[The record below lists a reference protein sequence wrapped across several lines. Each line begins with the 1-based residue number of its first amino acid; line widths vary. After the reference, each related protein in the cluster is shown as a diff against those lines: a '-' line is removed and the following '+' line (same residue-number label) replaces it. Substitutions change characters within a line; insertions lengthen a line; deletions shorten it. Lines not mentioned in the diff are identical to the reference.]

1 MDVFL
6 AIRFDGGAI
15 PEFFFNDVILRGV
28 RGTIQVTVL
37 SMVFGIL
44 LGIVLGV
51 MRVSNSRILGGVSTF
66 YVWFVR
72 GTPVLI
78 QLLLVAN
85 GLPQMVGSREFTL
98 FLTPFRAAVI
108 TFSVNEAAYMA
119 EIVRA
124 GIQSIEP
131 GQMDAAKSVGM
142 TNLQAM
148 RRVILP
154 QALRVVIPPTGNEI
168 IAMLKNTSIA
178 FAIGF
183 VELANASRLIY
194 AVNFKVME
202 LLVVASIWY
211 LIIVTAFSVVQAEM
225 EARLAI
231 VERDRSL
238 PLTSRVLRIFTRGRE
253 W

>member
-6 AIRFDGGAI
+6 AIQFDGSAVT
-15 PEFFFNDVILRGV
+15 EFFFNSVILRGV
-28 RGTIQVTVL
+28 RNTLQVTL
-37 SMVFGIL
+37 LAMFAGTL
-44 LGIVLGV
+44 LGIGLGV
-51 MRVSNSRILGGVSTF
+51 MRVSSNPLLGGLSGF
-66 YVWFVR
+66 YIWFVR

-78 QLLLVAN
+78 QLLVIHN

-98 FLTPFRAAVI
+98 FLTPFRSALI
-108 TFSVNEAAYMA
+108 TFTINEAAYMA

-124 GIQSIEP
+124 GIQAIEP
-131 GQMDAAKSVGM
+131 GQMDASKSLGM

-154 QALRVVIPPTGNEI
+154 QALRVVIPPTGNEF

-178 FAIGF
+178 FVIGF
-183 VELANASRLIY
+183 VELTSASRLIY

-211 LIIVTAFSVVQAEM
+211 LALTSVFSLLQAEL

-231 VERDRSL
+231 VKRERAV
-238 PLTSRVLRIFTRGRE
+238 PLTSRVLRAIGGGRE
-253 W
+253 R

>member
-1 MDVFL
+1 MDALL
-6 AIRFDGGAI
+6 AMRFDGGAI
-15 PEFFFNDVILRGV
+15 PEFFFNDVILRGL
-28 RGTIQVTVL
+28 RGTLEVTVL
-37 SMVFGIL
+37 AMFFGIL

-51 MRVSNSRILGGVSTF
+51 MRVSSNRLLSSASTF
-66 YVWFVR
+66 YVWFFR

-108 TFSVNEAAYMA
+108 TFSINEAAYMA
-119 EIVRA
+119 EIVRG
-124 GIQSIEP
+124 GIQSIES
-131 GQMDAAKSVGM
+131 GQMDAAKSLGM

-148 RRVILP
+148 RRIILP
-154 QALRVVIPPTGNEI
+154 QALRVVIPPTGNEV

-211 LIIVTAFSVVQAEM
+211 LIIVTAFSVLQAEL
-225 EARLAI
+225 ESRLAFAEA
-231 VERDRSL
+231 ERAPSL
-238 PLTSRVLRIFTRGRE
+238 FTRVMHTITRGRE

>member
-1 MDVFL
+1 MDILL

-15 PEFFFNDVILRGV
+15 PEFFFNDLILRGV
-28 RGTIQVTVL
+28 RNTVQITLLAMLIGT
-37 SMVFGIL
+37 L

-51 MRVSNSRILGGVSTF
+51 MRVSSNPVLAGLSGF

-78 QLLLVAN
+78 QLLLVSN
-85 GLPQMVGSREFTL
+85 GLPQLVDSREFTL
-98 FLTPFRAAVI
+98 FLTPFRVALI
-108 TFSVNEAAYMA
+108 TFSMNEAAYMA
-119 EIVRA
+119 EIVRG
-124 GIQSIEP
+124 GIQAIEP
-131 GQMDAAKSVGM
+131 GQMDAAKSLGM
-142 TNLQAM
+142 TNSQAM

-154 QALRVVIPPTGNEI
+154 QALRVIIPPTGNEF

-194 AVNFKVME
+194 AVNFQYME

-211 LIIVTAFSVVQAEM
+211 LIMVTAFSLLQAEL

-231 VERDRSL
+231 VERERAV
-238 PLTSRVLRIFTRGRE
+238 PLTTRVLRAVGRGRQR
-253 W
+253 

>member
-6 AIRFDGGAI
+6 AIQFDGGAVT
-15 PEFFFNDVILRGV
+15 EFFFNSVILRGV
-28 RGTIQVTVL
+28 RNTLQVTVL
-37 SMVFGIL
+37 AMLIGTL

-51 MRVSNSRILGGVSTF
+51 MRVSNNRLLSGVSAF
-66 YVWFVR
+66 YVWFMR

-78 QLLLVAN
+78 QLLVVHN
-85 GLPQMVGSREFTL
+85 GLPQMVGSREFTD
-98 FLTPFRAAVI
+98 FLTPFRSALI
-108 TFSVNEAAYMA
+108 TFSLNEASYMA

-124 GIQSIEP
+124 GIQAIEP
-131 GQMDAAKSVGM
+131 GQMDASKSLGM

-154 QALRVVIPPTGNEI
+154 QALRVVIPPTGNEF

-178 FAIGF
+178 YIIGF
-183 VELANASRLIY
+183 VELTSASRLIY
-194 AVNFKVME
+194 AVNFKIME

-211 LIIVTAFSVVQAEM
+211 LILTSAFSLVQAEL

-231 VERDRSL
+231 VERERAV
-238 PLTSRVLRIFTRGRE
+238 PLTTRVLRALGGGRE
-253 W
+253 R

>member
-6 AIRFDGGAI
+6 AIRFDGGAVTH
-15 PEFFFNDVILRGV
+15 FFFNSVILRGI
-28 RGTIQVTVL
+28 RGTMEITVL
-37 SMVFGIL
+37 AMLFGIL

-51 MRVSNSRILGGVSTF
+51 MRVSHNRLLAGFAGF

-78 QLLLVAN
+78 QLLVVAN
-85 GLPQMVGSREFTL
+85 GLPQMVGSRDFTL
-98 FLTPFRAAVI
+98 FLTPFRAAVL
-108 TFSVNEAAYMA
+108 TFTVNEAAYMA

-124 GIQSIEP
+124 GIQAIEP
-131 GQMDAAKSVGM
+131 GQMDAAKSLGM
-142 TNLQAM
+142 PNLQAM
-148 RRVILP
+148 RRIVLP
-154 QALRVVIPPTGNEI
+154 QALRVVIPPTGNEV

-183 VELANASRLIY
+183 VELTNAARLIY

-211 LIIVTAFSVVQAEM
+211 LLATTAFSVLQAEL

-231 VERDRSL
+231 VERERAI
-238 PLTSRVLRIFTRGRE
+238 PLTTRVLRTLGRGRE
-253 W
+253 R

>member
-6 AIRFDGGAI
+6 AIRFDGGAVT
-15 PEFFFNDVILRGV
+15 EFFFNDVILRGI
-28 RGTIQVTVL
+28 RGTLEITVL
-37 SMVFGIL
+37 AMVFGIL
-44 LGIVLGV
+44 LGIALGV
-51 MRVSNSRILGGVSTF
+51 MRVSHNRLLAVFSGF

-78 QLLLVAN
+78 QLLVVAN
-85 GLPQMVGSREFTL
+85 GLPQMVGSRDFTL
-98 FLTPFRAAVI
+98 FLTPFRAAVL
-108 TFSVNEAAYMA
+108 TFTVNEAAYMA

-124 GIQSIEP
+124 GIQAIEP
-131 GQMDAAKSVGM
+131 GQMDAGKSLGM

-148 RRVILP
+148 RRVVLP
-154 QALRVVIPPTGNEI
+154 QALRVVIPPTGNEV

-183 VELANASRLIY
+183 VELTNAARLIY

-211 LIIVTAFSVVQAEM
+211 LLATTAFSVLQAEL

-231 VERDRSL
+231 VERERAI
-238 PLTSRVLRIFTRGRE
+238 PLTTRVLRALGRGRE
-253 W
+253 R

>member
-6 AIRFDGGAI
+6 AIKFDGGAVT
-15 PEFFFNDVILRGV
+15 EFLFNSVIIRGV
-28 RGTIQVTVL
+28 RGTMEITL
-37 SMVFGIL
+37 LAMLFGVL
-44 LGIVLGV
+44 LGTGLGV
-51 MRVSNSRILGGVSTF
+51 MRVSHNRLLSGFSAF
-66 YVWFVR
+66 YVWFIR

-78 QLLLVAN
+78 QLLVVAN
-85 GLPQMVGSREFTL
+85 GVPQMVGSRDFTL
-98 FLTPFRAAVI
+98 FLTPFRAAVM
-108 TFSVNEAAYMA
+108 TFAVNEAAYMA
-119 EIVRA
+119 EIIRA
-124 GIQSIEP
+124 GIQAIP
-131 GQMDAAKSVGM
+131 TGQMDAARSLGM

-154 QALRVVIPPTGNEI
+154 QALRVIIPPTGNEV

-183 VELANASRLIY
+183 VELTNAARLIY

-211 LIIVTAFSVVQAEM
+211 LAATTAFSVLQAEL

-231 VERDRSL
+231 VERDRAV
-238 PLTSRVLRIFTRGRE
+238 PLTTRVLRALSRGRE
-253 W
+253 R

>member
-6 AIRFDGGAI
+6 AIRFDPGLI
-15 PEFFFNDVILRGV
+15 PEYLFNDVILRGV
-28 RGTIQVTVL
+28 RNTLQVTVL
-37 SMVFGIL
+37 AMLIGTL
-44 LGIVLGV
+44 LGIGLGV
-51 MRVSNSRILGGVSTF
+51 MRVSSNPLLGGLSGF

-78 QLLLVAN
+78 QLLVIHN

-98 FLTPFRAAVI
+98 FLTPFRSALI
-108 TFSVNEAAYMA
+108 TFTINEAAYMA
-119 EIVRA
+119 EIVRG
-124 GIQSIEP
+124 GIQAIEP
-131 GQMDAAKSVGM
+131 GQMDAGKSLGM

-154 QALRVVIPPTGNEI
+154 QALRVVIPPTGNEF

-178 FAIGF
+178 FVIGF
-183 VELANASRLIY
+183 VELTSASRLIY

-211 LIIVTAFSVVQAEM
+211 LAMTTTFSLLQAEL

-231 VERDRSL
+231 VKRERAV
-238 PLTSRVLRIFTRGRE
+238 PLTSRVLRAIGSGRE
-253 W
+253 R

>member
-6 AIRFDGGAI
+6 AIQFDGGAVT
-15 PEFFFNDVILRGV
+15 EFFFNDVILRGV
-28 RGTIQVTVL
+28 RNTLQVTVL
-37 SMVFGIL
+37 AMIGGTLVGI
-44 LGIVLGV
+44 GLGV
-51 MRVSNSRILGGVSTF
+51 MRVSSNPLLAGLSGF

-78 QLLLVAN
+78 QLLVIHN

-98 FLTPFRAAVI
+98 FLTPFRSALI
-108 TFSVNEAAYMA
+108 TFTINEAAYMA

-124 GIQSIEP
+124 GIQAIEP
-131 GQMDAAKSVGM
+131 GQMDAGKSLGM

-154 QALRVVIPPTGNEI
+154 QALRVVIPPTGNEF

-178 FAIGF
+178 FVIGF
-183 VELANASRLIY
+183 VELTSASRLIY

-211 LIIVTAFSVVQAEM
+211 LILTSAFSLMQAEL

-231 VERDRSL
+231 VERERAI
-238 PLTSRVLRIFTRGRE
+238 PLTTRVLRAIGGGRE
-253 W
+253 R

>member
-1 MDVFL
+1 
-6 AIRFDGGAI
+6 
-15 PEFFFNDVILRGV
+15 
-28 RGTIQVTVL
+28 
-37 SMVFGIL
+37 
-44 LGIVLGV
+44 
-51 MRVSNSRILGGVSTF
+51 MRVSHNRLLSGVSAF
-66 YVWFVR
+66 YVWFIR

-78 QLLLVAN
+78 QLLVVAN

-98 FLTPFRAAVI
+98 FLTPFRAAVM
-108 TFSVNEAAYMA
+108 TFTVNEAAYMA

-124 GIQSIEP
+124 GIQAIEP
-131 GQMDAAKSVGM
+131 GQMDAAKSLGM

-154 QALRVVIPPTGNEI
+154 QALRVVIPPTGNEV

-178 FAIGF
+178 FSIGF
-183 VELANASRLIY
+183 VELTNAARLIY

-211 LIIVTAFSVVQAEM
+211 LAATTAFSVLQAEL

-231 VERDRSL
+231 VERDRAI
-238 PLTSRVLRIFTRGRE
+238 PLTTRVLRALSGGRE
-253 W
+253 R

>member
-1 MDVFL
+1 MDILL
-6 AIRFDGGAI
+6 AIRFDPGAI

-28 RGTIQVTVL
+28 RGTLQVTVL
-37 SMVFGIL
+37 AMLFGIL
-44 LGIVLGV
+44 LGIALGV
-51 MRVSNSRILGGVSTF
+51 MRVSQNRALAGFSSF

-98 FLTPFRAAVI
+98 FLTPFRAALI
-108 TFSVNEAAYMA
+108 TFSINEAAYMA

-124 GIQSIEP
+124 GIQAIEP
-131 GQMDAAKSVGM
+131 GQMDAAKSLGM

-154 QALRVVIPPTGNEI
+154 QALRVIIPPTGNEV

-211 LIIVTAFSVVQAEM
+211 LLMTTAFSLFQAEL

-231 VERDRSL
+231 VERERAT
-238 PLTSRVLRIFTRGRE
+238 PLTTRVLRALSGARE
-253 W
+253 R

>member
-6 AIRFDGGAI
+6 AIRFDGGAVTD
-15 PEFFFNDVILRGV
+15 FLFNSVILRGI
-28 RGTIQVTVL
+28 RGTMEITVL
-37 SMVFGIL
+37 AMLFGIL
-44 LGIVLGV
+44 LGIALGV
-51 MRVSNSRILGGVSTF
+51 MRVSHSRLLAGLSAF
-66 YVWFVR
+66 YVWFIR

-78 QLLLVAN
+78 QLLVVAN
-85 GLPQMVGSREFTL
+85 GLPQMVGSRDFTL
-98 FLTPFRAAVI
+98 FLTPFRAAVM
-108 TFSVNEAAYMA
+108 TFTVNEAAYMA

-124 GIQSIEP
+124 GIQAIEP
-131 GQMDAAKSVGM
+131 GQMDAAKSLGM

-154 QALRVVIPPTGNEI
+154 QALRVVIPPTGNEV

-178 FAIGF
+178 FAVGF
-183 VELANASRLIY
+183 VELTNAARLIY

-211 LIIVTAFSVVQAEM
+211 LAATTAFSVVQAEL

-231 VERDRSL
+231 VERERAI
-238 PLTSRVLRIFTRGRE
+238 PLTTRVLRALSGGRE
-253 W
+253 R